1 MTSVASHAPPA
12 VDEGNPPSGL
22 ALLRRLLAPTPGRFG
37 NTLRLVV
44 LVLASVTISE
54 VFRMPEA
61 AVSAYIVLFVSKGE
75 AASTIAGAAI
85 AGMAILVA
93 LLITIVVFMVSL
105 AEPALRIPLVALTT
119 FVAMFLSRTSPLG
132 PVFFAAG
139 FIIAYGLTLGDEVF
153 QLSLAP
159 QFASNTASA
168 LAVPELAFIPPE
180 EALLRFVLWLAAV
193 VGMPICLV
201 IAANL
206 AAGRDPGLIW
216 RASLAE
222 RFTAA
227 ADFCMGAAGAELAL
241 ATLARQGTAGLAK
254 LAHLAGV
261 LHRDPR
267 RAANAAVLTREAGR
281 LGLVL
286 LAWAR
291 LPDAA
296 GQQTYLAP
304 FGQTCRDAARAVR
317 DGGPPP
323 ALPALQAGTTPIGAA
338 RPLAVELRHIL
349 QAIAATLGGVPPI
362 TTTAHPAAPKAAP
375 KAAPEA
381 AGAARHLLAPD
392 AFTNPAY
399 ARFAFNVTLAVMLC
413 YIGESLANWPG
424 IHTCIITCFF
434 VSLDTVGETVHKST
448 LRITGCLIG
457 GALGIATILLLMP
470 AMTDL
475 GDLLLVIGAVT
486 WLSAWVATGSERIS
500 YAGWQ
505 IAIAFYLAV
514 LQGYGPTLDMETAR
528 DRIAGI
534 LIGDVVV
541 FVIFTTIWPVSVAT
555 AVRRDL
561 AAALDQL
568 AGLMNPAALQ
578 TPGPHGTAA
587 SAADA
592 GAGFAQSIE
601 QASELMVND
610 PYEPLHVRNPAAP
623 GAITAGVLERV
634 QALMVPVS
642 VILTLGED
650 QAWNSVEGPARAA
663 VLDYHRTMSEWLR
676 RAADWVRTG
685 TGAGDVIAALPKP
698 PGASTLVTGSP
709 EARTHG
715 AERAAWYTVL
725 HQDIRAI
732 LQDVAPPSFAERP
745 SQPYEAEFAPS

>member
-1 MTSVASHAPPA
+1 MTRVASHALPA
-12 VDEGNPPSGL
+12 VDEGNPPGGL

-37 NTLRLVV
+37 DTLRLVV

-61 AVSAYIVLFVSKGE
+61 ALSAFIVMFVSKDE

-85 AGMAILVA
+85 AGIAVLMA
-93 LLITIVVFMVSL
+93 LLITVAVFMVSL
-105 AEPALRIPLVALTT
+105 GKPALRVPLVALMT
-119 FVAMFLSRTSPLG
+119 FVAMFLARSSPLR
-132 PVFFAAG
+132 PVFLAAG
-139 FIIAYGLTLGDEVF
+139 FIIAYGLTLGDEVL

-159 QFASNTASA
+159 QFASNAADGPA
-168 LAVPELAFIPPE
+168 LPELAFIPPE
-180 EALLRFVLWLAAV
+180 EALLRFLLWLAAV
-193 VGMPICLV
+193 VAMPICLV

-216 RASLAE
+216 RTSLAE

-227 ADFCMGAAGAELAL
+227 ADFCAGATGAHNAL
-241 ATLARQGTAGLAK
+241 ATLARRGTAGLAK

-267 RAANAAVLTREAGR
+267 RAANAAVLTREAGQ
-281 LGLVL
+281 LGLTL

-291 LPDAA
+291 LPDAEA
-296 GQQTYLAP
+296 QQAYLAP
-304 FGQTCRDAARAVR
+304 FSQTCRDAARAVR

-323 ALPALQAGTTPIGAA
+323 ALPALQADTTPIGAA

-349 QAIAATLGGVPPI
+349 QAITGTLGGTPTIP
-362 TTTAHPAAPKAAP
+362 TTAKPAAPKAA
-375 KAAPEA
+375 
-381 AGAARHLLAPD
+381 GVARHLLAPD
-392 AFTNPAY
+392 AFTNPVY
-399 ARFAFNVTLAVMLC
+399 ARFAFKVTLAVMLC

-434 VSLDTVGETVHKST
+434 VSLDTVGETVHKAT

-475 GDLLLVIGAVT
+475 GDLLLVIAAVT
-486 WLSAWVATGSERIS
+486 WLSGWVATGSERIS
-500 YAGWQ
+500 YGGPQ
-505 IAIAFYLAV
+505 IALAFYLTV

-528 DRIAGI
+528 DRIVGI
-534 LIGDVVV
+534 LIGNVVV

-555 AVRRDL
+555 AVRQGL
-561 AAALDQL
+561 ATALDQL

-578 TPGPHGTAA
+578 TPVPPGTGA

-592 GAGFAQSIE
+592 GAGFAQCIE
-601 QASELMVND
+601 QANALLVND
-610 PYEPLHVRNPAAP
+610 PYEPLHIRDPAAP
-623 GAITAGVLERV
+623 GAITAGVLARV

-642 VILTLGED
+642 VILTLGD
-650 QAWNSVEGPARAA
+650 DKAWSNVDGPPRAA
-663 VLDYHRTMSEWLR
+663 VLEYHQAMSAWLR
-676 RAADWVRTG
+676 RAADWVRSG
-685 TGAGDVIAALPKP
+685 TGAGDVIAALPRP
-698 PGASTLVTGSP
+698 PSAGTLAAGSP

-715 AERAAWYTVL
+715 AERAAWYAAL
-725 HQDIRAI
+725 HQDIGAI
-732 LQDVAPPSFAERP
+732 LQDVAPPSLATRTRQPHESEFVP
-745 SQPYEAEFAPS
+745 S